1 MSDLQSIADRVEE
14 LEARTLPSGGPAL
27 PSWNS
32 TRKKRAPA
40 GGTRNGRTST
50 LTGSAAVAVSLV
62 SVETSVELCPLFVGE
77 VQHLLLRSDAVPQVL
92 DKFDALID

>member
-1 MSDLQSIADRVEE
+1 M
-14 LEARTLPSGGPAL
+14 
-27 PSWNS
+27 
-32 TRKKRAPA
+32 KKYLVVLIC
-40 GGTRNGRTST
+40 S
-50 LTGSAAVAVSLV
+50 AVAVSLV